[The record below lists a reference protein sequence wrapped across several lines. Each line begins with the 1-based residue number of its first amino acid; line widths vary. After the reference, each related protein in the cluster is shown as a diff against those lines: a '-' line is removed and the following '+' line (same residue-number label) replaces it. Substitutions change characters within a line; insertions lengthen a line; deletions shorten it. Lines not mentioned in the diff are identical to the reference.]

1 MRDEIREMV
10 LRRLPSSRIKN
21 KALELGMHTLRMD
34 GWEKIEKGLTTIDEV
49 IRVTKED

>member
-1 MRDEIREMV
+1 MNEDIRDLV
-10 LRRLPSSRIKN
+10 LRRASSDQIKN

-34 GWEKIEKGLTTIDEV
+34 GWEKIKKGLTTVNEV